1 MEFVNDREKTLEN
14 IMHTYSDMLLRMAF
28 LILRDLKLAE
38 DAVQEAFISFYY
50 GMEGFRGEASVKT
63 YLSRILLNCC
73 RQKLRKG
80 WFRRDVPVDGN
91 ENPAFFGSAGGEDT
105 DERLNLS
112 QGLLELD
119 VKYREVLLLHYYN
132 DLSVREI
139 ADVLSQSEGTVKSR
153 LKRGRDKLKTIIR
166 EDLTD
171 E

>member
-1 MEFVNDREKTLEN
+1 MEFVNEREKSLEN
-14 IMHTYSDMLLRMAF
+14 IMRTYSDMLLRMAF
-28 LILRDLKLAE
+28 LILRDIKLAE
-38 DAVQEAFISFYY
+38 DTVQEAFINFYY
-50 GMEGFRGEASVKT
+50 SMGDFRGEASVKT

-80 WFRRDVPVDGN
+80 WFRKDVPFDGSG
-91 ENPAFFGSAGGEDT
+91 NPAFFGAGGAEDS

-112 QGLLELD
+112 QGLLKLD
-119 VKYREVLLLHYYN
+119 VKYRVVLLLHYYN

-139 ADVLSQSEGTVKSR
+139 GDVLSLSEGTIKSR
-153 LKRGRDKLKTIIR
+153 LKRGRDKLKAFIQ